1 MPHSPMNSPDLS
13 TETPPLLVNG
23 QPHPVPAGGTLQA
36 LLEPMGVDRRK
47 GVAVAVNDVVVP
59 RREWPRRIVMGGESV
74 IVIQATQGG

>member
-1 MPHSPMNSPDLS
+1 M
-13 TETPPLLVNG
+13 
-23 QPHPVPAGGTLQA
+23 QA

-59 RREWPRRIVMGGESV
+59 RCEWPRRFVLGGESV